1 LVFRFLAVARKS
13 GASWRFK
20 DNGVYVGHD
29 EPPVKFISSAPGSG
43 NDMTCITRLSAG
55 RAG

>member
-1 LVFRFLAVARKS
+1 MFRFLAVARKS

-29 EPPVKFISSAPGSG
+29 EPPVTFISSAPVSG
-43 NDMTCITRLSAG
+43 NDMTSITRLSAG